1 MSRQGGAGGRGSG
14 ARRAVPMPSPVL
26 LPLASLKSHPRN
38 YRIHPPDQLAHLEE
52 SIRTHGFYRNVVASR
67 DGTILVGHGVVMAAA
82 RLGMDEVPVIT
93 LDMDS
98 TDPRALLL
106 MAADNEIG
114 RLAQTDNAA
123 LSKLLESLA
132 KPGPESLMGTGYDA
146 MKLSNLVA
154 VAQAPMSDRMVT
166 EAQEWFG
173 MPEYHVVPKPVF
185 VAITFHSIEDRRRF
199 AEELGLRV
207 TDRTRGTF
215 WPQEQNMDLR
225 SVKFKSTKHASK

>member
-1 MSRQGGAGGRGSG
+1 
-14 ARRAVPMPSPVL
+14 MPSPVL

-132 KPGPESLMGTGYDA
+132 KPGPESLRERGPRGPELFHLRPSQFGAQGRDA
-146 MKLSNLVA
+146 ALLPQRPCVFLHPHPLPDPLSLA
-154 VAQAPMSDRMVT
+154 
-166 EAQEWFG
+166 
-173 MPEYHVVPKPVF
+173 
-185 VAITFHSIEDRRRF
+185 
-199 AEELGLRV
+199 
-207 TDRTRGTF
+207 
-215 WPQEQNMDLR
+215 R
-225 SVKFKSTKHASK
+225 SLQ